1 MFPSFLSSSSGRER
15 VLLCFVLLLVSAAV
29 VGPVLPGA
37 AYTGLHFADSR
48 ALHHLPNA
56 MDVLSNLP
64 FLLLGVWGLHRLFRI
79 QRQSRLEALD
89 ESTGPEAKRQALRC
103 ATLFFVGLIVTCA
116 GSVFYHLQPD
126 ALRLAADRAGMTVAF
141 AGLIGMAVC
150 DRVSLRAGLPIAGF
164 TLAAGLLA
172 VAAWLASDNL
182 LPWALVQFGGM
193 ALVLV
198 LAVVRPLPG
207 ALGLRLGGVIACY
220 ALAKALEAGDEWVYE
235 ATRHVVSGH
244 SLKHLAAAL
253 AALPVLHAL
262 RGWARPA
269 VRHNPLAVAVTA

>member
-1 MFPSFLSSSSGRER
+1 MSKPLPSPSGRER
-15 VLLCFVLLLVSAAV
+15 LLLCFVPLLVLAAI

-37 AYTGLHFADSR
+37 AFTGLHFADSR
-48 ALHHLPNA
+48 ALHELPNA

-64 FLLLGVWGLHRLFRI
+64 FLLLGVAGLHRLHRI
-79 QRQSRLEALD
+79 RRQHRIEAQHTAPASD
-89 ESTGPEAKRQALRC
+89 VHRQALQC
-103 ATLFFVGLIVTCA
+103 ATLFFVGLIATCA
-116 GSVFYHLQPD
+116 GSAFYHLHPD

-150 DRVSLRAGLPIAGF
+150 DRISLRAGLPMAGF
-164 TLAAGLLA
+164 TLASGLLA
-172 VAAWLASDNL
+172 VAVWRAGGNL

-198 LAVVRPLPG
+198 LAVVRPLQG
-207 ALGLRLGGVIACY
+207 ALGLRLGGAIACY
-220 ALAKALEAGDEWVYE
+220 ALAKALEAGDDVVYE
-235 ATRHVVSGH
+235 ATRHLVSGH

-262 RGWARPA
+262 RGMAHPA
-269 VRHNPLAVAVTA
+269 VRHNPHAVAVTA